1 MHLNPALCAHQGVGV
16 VRMVVCAKRAQ
27 LVRVIL
33 LLGSRTVA
41 HACRV
46 SLATKPA
53 LLNVT
58 SARLAGLVNPQT
70 LLHAPSVV
78 QGSHLILRGVPSVP
92 HVVRGSTAIW

>member
-1 MHLNPALCAHQGVGV
+1 
-16 VRMVVCAKRAQ
+16 MVVCAKRAQ

-41 HACRV
+41 HACRE

-53 LLNVT
+53 LPNVT

-70 LLHAPSVV
+70 LLYAQFAV
-78 QGSHLILRGVPSVP
+78 QAGRLILRGMPSVRCAAQ
-92 HVVRGSTAIW
+92 VSTAT